1 MVLASTALET
11 ATAELAPKLAIRAE
25 AAMVRTM
32 SLRMASLPWAV
43 YRAIADRTL
52 VTRVTVKLKSLIKL
66 QNWLQKL
73 HPCGDETQQHP

>member
-32 SLRMASLPWAV
+32 SLRMASLPWA
-43 YRAIADRTL
+43 DRHRGRSMCPPHLACLSRNCRQDTCDP
-52 VTRVTVKLKSLIKL
+52 RHSEIEKF
-66 QNWLQKL
+66 
-73 HPCGDETQQHP
+73 D